1 MSIILESSI
10 KNTLLENYPN
20 SFNTDDSVQLSE
32 IHKKNV
38 NISIWERKLNNK
50 IIEAGKY
57 MLDKNSKIQF
67 SEVIKPKN
75 TLDILKGEFGHSEEY
90 QFLFKDISK
99 LVKMFCELFEENRAW
114 LRIDAIS
121 KPMCPRFH
129 TDYVR
134 CRLVTTYVG
143 PGTQWLPHHLV
154 NRSKLGHGNQGQPD
168 DKSGLFQKNV
178 KIEQL
183 DIGHVA
189 LLKGESWDG
198 NNGSGLVH
206 RSPHAEKE
214 YKRLY
219 MTIDF
224 LETYL
229 NIYRNYSK
237 SN

>member
-10 KNTLLENYPN
+10 KNTLSENYPN

-50 IIEAGKY
+50 IIESGKY

-75 TLDILKGEFGHSEEY
+75 TLDILKREFGHSEEY
-90 QFLFKDISK
+90 LFLFKDISK
-99 LVKMFCELFEENRAW
+99 LVKIFCELFEENRAW
-114 LRIDAIS
+114 LRLDAIS

-183 DIGHVA
+183 EVGHVA
-189 LLKGESWDG
+189 MLKGESWDG
-198 NNGSGLVH
+198 NDGAGLVH

>member
-10 KNTLLENYPN
+10 KNTLSENYPN

-38 NISIWERKLNNK
+38 NISIWERKLNTK
-50 IIEAGKY
+50 IIEAGKSI
-57 MLDKNSKIQF
+57 LDKNRKIQF

-75 TLDILKGEFGHSEEY
+75 VLDMLKRDFGSSKESI
-90 QFLFKDISK
+90 FLFNDISK
-99 LVKMFCELFEENRAW
+99 LVKLFCELFDENRAW
-114 LRIDAIS
+114 LRIDAIT

-168 DKSGLFQKNV
+168 NKSC
-178 KIEQL
+178 
-183 DIGHVA
+183 
-189 LLKGESWDG
+189 LLYT
-198 NNGSGLVH
+198 
-206 RSPHAEKE
+206 SPSPRDLSTSRMPSSA
-214 YKRLY
+214 
-219 MTIDF
+219 
-224 LETYL
+224 
-229 NIYRNYSK
+229 
-237 SN
+237 

>member
-10 KNTLLENYPN
+10 KNTLSENYPN

-183 DIGHVA
+183 EVGHVA
-189 LLKGESWDG
+189 MLKGESWDG
-198 NNGSGLVH
+198 NDGSGLVH

>member
-10 KNTLLENYPN
+10 KNTLSENYPN

>member
-183 DIGHVA
+183 EVGHVA
-189 LLKGESWDG
+189 MLKGESWDG
-198 NNGSGLVH
+198 NDGSGLVH

>member
-10 KNTLLENYPN
+10 KNTLSENYPN

-75 TLDILKGEFGHSEEY
+75 TLDILKREFGHSEEY
-90 QFLFKDISK
+90 LFLFKDISK
-99 LVKMFCELFEENRAW
+99 LVKIFCELFEENRAW
-114 LRIDAIS
+114 LRLDAIS

>member
-10 KNTLLENYPN
+10 KSTLSENYPN

-75 TLDILKGEFGHSEEY
+75 TLDILKREFGHSEEY
-90 QFLFKDISK
+90 IFLFKDISK
-99 LVKMFCELFEENRAW
+99 LVKIFCELFEENRAW
-114 LRIDAIS
+114 LRLDAIS

-183 DIGHVA
+183 EVGHVA
-189 LLKGESWDG
+189 MLKGESWDG
-198 NNGSGLVH
+198 NDGSGLVH

>member
-1 MSIILESSI
+1 MS
-10 KNTLLENYPN
+10 
-20 SFNTDDSVQLSE
+20 
-32 IHKKNV
+32 
-38 NISIWERKLNNK
+38 
-50 IIEAGKY
+50 
-57 MLDKNSKIQF
+57 
-67 SEVIKPKN
+67 
-75 TLDILKGEFGHSEEY
+75 
-90 QFLFKDISK
+90 
-99 LVKMFCELFEENRAW
+99 FCEFFDESRAW
-114 LRIDAIS
+114 LRIDAIT

-206 RSPHAEKE
+206 RSPHSENE

-219 MTIDF
+219 VTIDF

>member
-38 NISIWERKLNNK
+38 NISIWERNLNNK

-183 DIGHVA
+183 EVGHVA
-189 LLKGESWDG
+189 MLKGESWDG
-198 NNGSGLVH
+198 NDGSGLVH

>member
-1 MSIILESSI
+1 MSMIVESSTGS
-10 KNTLLENYPN
+10 TLATSHPN
-20 SFNTDDSVQLSE
+20 SFITNDSNQLSE

-38 NISIWERKLNNK
+38 NISIWERKLTTE
-50 IIEAGKY
+50 IIEAGKCI
-57 MLDKNSKIQF
+57 LNKNPKLQL
-67 SEVIKPKN
+67 SEVVKPKN
-75 TLDILKGEFGHSEEY
+75 VLDILKRELGQSEEDL
-90 QFLFKDISK
+90 FLFKDISS
-99 LVKMFCELFEENRAW
+99 LVSMFCEFFDESCAW
-114 LRIDAIS
+114 LRIDAIA

-129 TDYVR
+129 TDFVR

-168 DKSGLFQKNV
+168 DKSGLYQENV

-183 DIGHVA
+183 EIGHVA
-189 LLKGESWDG
+189 LLKGESWNG

-206 RSPHAEKE
+206 RSPHSKKE

-219 MTIDF
+219 VTIDF

-237 SN
+237 RN

>member
-1 MSIILESSI
+1 MSMIVESSTGS
-10 KNTLLENYPN
+10 TLATSHPN
-20 SFNTDDSVQLSE
+20 SFITNDSNQLSE

-38 NISIWERKLNNK
+38 NISIWERKLNTK
-50 IIEAGKY
+50 IIEAGKSI
-57 MLDKNSKIQF
+57 LDKNRKIQF

-75 TLDILKGEFGHSEEY
+75 VLDMLKRDFGSSKESI
-90 QFLFKDISK
+90 FLFNDISK
-99 LVKMFCELFEENRAW
+99 LVKLFCELFDENRAW
-114 LRIDAIS
+114 LRIDAIT

-198 NNGSGLVH
+198 NSGSGLVH
-206 RSPHAEKE
+206 RSPHSENE

-219 MTIDF
+219 LTIDF

>member
-10 KNTLLENYPN
+10 KNTLSENYPN

-75 TLDILKGEFGHSEEY
+75 TLDTLKGEFGHSEEY

-206 RSPHAEKE
+206 RSPHSENE

-219 MTIDF
+219 VTIDF

>member
-10 KNTLLENYPN
+10 KNTLSENYPN

-50 IIEAGKY
+50 IIESGKY

-75 TLDILKGEFGHSEEY
+75 TLDILKREFGHSEEY
-90 QFLFKDISK
+90 LFLFKDISK
-99 LVKMFCELFEENRAW
+99 LVKIFCELFEENRAW
-114 LRIDAIS
+114 LRLDAIS

-183 DIGHVA
+183 EVGHVA
-189 LLKGESWDG
+189 MLKGESWDG
-198 NNGSGLVH
+198 NDGSGLVH

>member
-1 MSIILESSI
+1 M
-10 KNTLLENYPN
+10 
-20 SFNTDDSVQLSE
+20 
-32 IHKKNV
+32 
-38 NISIWERKLNNK
+38 
-50 IIEAGKY
+50 
-57 MLDKNSKIQF
+57 
-67 SEVIKPKN
+67 IKPKN
-75 TLDILKGEFGHSEEY
+75 TLDILKREFGHSEEY
-90 QFLFKDISK
+90 IFLFKDISK
-99 LVKMFCELFEENRAW
+99 LVKIFCELFEENRAW
-114 LRIDAIS
+114 LRLDAIS

-143 PGTQWLPHHLV
+143 PGTHWLPHHLV

-198 NNGSGLVH
+198 NSGSGLVH
-206 RSPHAEKE
+206 RSPHSENE

-219 MTIDF
+219 LTIDF

>member
-10 KNTLLENYPN
+10 KNTLSENYPN

-50 IIEAGKY
+50 IIEAGKTI
-57 MLDKNSKIQF
+57 LDNNPKIEF
-67 SEVIKPKN
+67 SEVVKPKN
-75 TLDILKGEFGHSEEY
+75 VLNMLKRELVHSKEGL
-90 QFLFKDISK
+90 FLFNDISK
-99 LVKMFCELFEENRAW
+99 LVKLFCELFDEDHAW
-114 LRIDAIS
+114 LRIDAIN

-183 DIGHVA
+183 DVGHVA

-206 RSPHAEKE
+206 RSPHSENE

-219 MTIDF
+219 VTIDF